1 MLKLEDT
8 FSKQELFALY
18 ANMNYYGDS
27 YFDIHEAARGYY
39 HKEPSQLSL
48 AQSAMLAGIPNAPA
62 VYQLSDGY
70 ELAKQRQE
78 AADIY
83 KNSGR
88 EDLAAEELA
97 QLKVITQF
105 LPAQMSKE
113 EITAALKQLIADN
126 NISGIKE
133 MGKLM
138 GLASKQFAG
147 KADNKL
153 VSGIVKQLL
162 S

>member
-1 MLKLEDT
+1 MSLEE
-8 FSKQELFALY
+8 KVMA
-18 ANMNYYGDS
+18 G
-27 YFDIHEAARGYY
+27 I
-39 HKEPSQLSL
+39 K
-48 AQSAMLAGIPNAPA
+48 SAMLAKDQRALEALRA
-62 VYQLSDGY
+62 VKAEILLLKTAKDAKPITEDVELKLLQR
-70 ELAKQRQE
+70 LAKQRQE

-105 LPAQMSKE
+105 LPAQMSEE

-153 VSGIVKQLL
+153 VSQIVKQML

>member
-1 MLKLEDT
+1 MSLEE
-8 FSKQELFALY
+8 KVMAGIK
-18 ANMNYYGDS
+18 A
-27 YFDIHEAARGYY
+27 
-39 HKEPSQLSL
+39 
-48 AQSAMLAGIPNAPA
+48 AMLAKDQRALEALRA
-62 VYQLSDGY
+62 VKAEILLLKTAKDAKPITEDVELKLLQR
-70 ELAKQRQE
+70 LAKQRQE

-105 LPAQMSKE
+105 LPAQMSEE

-153 VSGIVKQLL
+153 VSQIVKQLL

>member
-1 MLKLEDT
+1 MSLEE
-8 FSKQELFALY
+8 KVMAGIK
-18 ANMNYYGDS
+18 A
-27 YFDIHEAARGYY
+27 
-39 HKEPSQLSL
+39 
-48 AQSAMLAGIPNAPA
+48 AMLAKDQRALEALRA
-62 VYQLSDGY
+62 VKAEILLLKTAKDAKPITEDVELKLLQR
-70 ELAKQRQE
+70 LAKQRQE

>member
-1 MLKLEDT
+1 MSLEE
-8 FSKQELFALY
+8 KVMAGIK
-18 ANMNYYGDS
+18 A
-27 YFDIHEAARGYY
+27 
-39 HKEPSQLSL
+39 
-48 AQSAMLAGIPNAPA
+48 AMLAKDQRALEALRA
-62 VYQLSDGY
+62 VKAEILLLKTAKDAKPITEDV
-70 ELAKQRQE
+70 ELKLLQRLVKQRQE

-105 LPAQMSKE
+105 LPAQMSEE

-153 VSGIVKQLL
+153 VSQIVKQLL

>member
-1 MLKLEDT
+1 MRVLNIIAMSLEE
-8 FSKQELFALY
+8 KV
-18 ANMNYYGDS
+18 MGG
-27 YFDIHEAARGYY
+27 I
-39 HKEPSQLSL
+39 K
-48 AQSAMLAGIPNAPA
+48 SAMLAKDQRALEALRA
-62 VYQLSDGY
+62 VKAEILLLKTAKDAKPITEDVELKLLQR
-70 ELAKQRQE
+70 LAKQRQE

-83 KNSGR
+83 RNSGR

-97 QLKVITQF
+97 QLKVISQF
-105 LPAQMSKE
+105 LPAQMSEE

>member
-1 MLKLEDT
+1 MSLEE
-8 FSKQELFALY
+8 KVMAGIK
-18 ANMNYYGDS
+18 A
-27 YFDIHEAARGYY
+27 
-39 HKEPSQLSL
+39 
-48 AQSAMLAGIPNAPA
+48 AMLAKDQRALEALRA
-62 VYQLSDGY
+62 VKAEILLLKTAKDAKPITEDVELKLLQR
-70 ELAKQRQE
+70 LAKQRQE

-105 LPAQMSKE
+105 LPAQMSEE

>member
-1 MLKLEDT
+1 MSLEE
-8 FSKQELFALY
+8 KVMA
-18 ANMNYYGDS
+18 G
-27 YFDIHEAARGYY
+27 I
-39 HKEPSQLSL
+39 K
-48 AQSAMLAGIPNAPA
+48 SAMLAKDQRALEALRA
-62 VYQLSDGY
+62 VKAEILLLKTAKDAKPITEDVELKLLQR
-70 ELAKQRQE
+70 LAKQRQE

-105 LPAQMSKE
+105 LPAQMSEE

>member
-1 MLKLEDT
+1 MAGIK
-8 FSKQELFALY
+8 A
-18 ANMNYYGDS
+18 
-27 YFDIHEAARGYY
+27 
-39 HKEPSQLSL
+39 
-48 AQSAMLAGIPNAPA
+48 AMLAKDQRALEALRA
-62 VYQLSDGY
+62 VKAEILLLKTAKDAKPITEDVELKLLQR
-70 ELAKQRQE
+70 LAKQRQE

-105 LPAQMSKE
+105 LPAQMSEE

-126 NISGIKE
+126 SISGIKE

-153 VSGIVKQLL
+153 VSQIVKQLL

>member
-1 MLKLEDT
+1 MSLEE
-8 FSKQELFALY
+8 KVMA
-18 ANMNYYGDS
+18 G
-27 YFDIHEAARGYY
+27 I
-39 HKEPSQLSL
+39 K
-48 AQSAMLAGIPNAPA
+48 SAMLAKDQRALEALRAVKAEILLLKTAKNAKPITED
-62 VYQLSDGY
+62 VELKLLQR
-70 ELAKQRQE
+70 LAKQRQE

-105 LPAQMSKE
+105 LPAQMSEE

-153 VSGIVKQLL
+153 VSQIVKQLL
-162 S
+162 NILR

>member
-1 MLKLEDT
+1 MIAMSLEE
-8 FSKQELFALY
+8 KVMA
-18 ANMNYYGDS
+18 G
-27 YFDIHEAARGYY
+27 I
-39 HKEPSQLSL
+39 K
-48 AQSAMLAGIPNAPA
+48 SAMLAKDQRALEALRA
-62 VYQLSDGY
+62 VKAEILLLKTAKDAKPITEDVELKLLQR
-70 ELAKQRQE
+70 LAKQRQE

-83 KNSGR
+83 KKSGR

-105 LPAQMSKE
+105 LPAQMSEE

-153 VSGIVKQLL
+153 VSQIVKQLL

>member
-1 MLKLEDT
+1 MSLEE
-8 FSKQELFALY
+8 KVMAGIK
-18 ANMNYYGDS
+18 A
-27 YFDIHEAARGYY
+27 
-39 HKEPSQLSL
+39 
-48 AQSAMLAGIPNAPA
+48 AMLAKDQRALEALRA
-62 VYQLSDGY
+62 VKAEILLLKTAKDAKPITEDVELKLLQR
-70 ELAKQRQE
+70 LAKQRQE

-105 LPAQMSKE
+105 LPAQMSEE

-147 KADNKL
+147 KAENKL
-153 VSGIVKQLL
+153 VSQIVKQLL

>member
-1 MLKLEDT
+1 MSLEE
-8 FSKQELFALY
+8 KVMA
-18 ANMNYYGDS
+18 G
-27 YFDIHEAARGYY
+27 IR
-39 HKEPSQLSL
+39 
-48 AQSAMLAGIPNAPA
+48 SAMLAKDQRALEALRA
-62 VYQLSDGY
+62 VKAEILLLKTAKDAKPITEDVELKLLQR
-70 ELAKQRQE
+70 LAKQRQE

-105 LPAQMSKE
+105 LPAQMSEE

>member
-1 MLKLEDT
+1 MSLEE
-8 FSKQELFALY
+8 KVMAGIK
-18 ANMNYYGDS
+18 A
-27 YFDIHEAARGYY
+27 
-39 HKEPSQLSL
+39 
-48 AQSAMLAGIPNAPA
+48 AMLAKDQRALEALRA
-62 VYQLSDGY
+62 VKAEILLLKTAKDAKPITEDVELKLLQR
-70 ELAKQRQE
+70 LAKQRQE

-105 LPAQMSKE
+105 LPAQMSEE

-126 NISGIKE
+126 SISGIKE

-153 VSGIVKQLL
+153 VSQIVKQLL

>member
-1 MLKLEDT
+1 MIAMSLEE
-8 FSKQELFALY
+8 KVMA
-18 ANMNYYGDS
+18 G
-27 YFDIHEAARGYY
+27 I
-39 HKEPSQLSL
+39 K
-48 AQSAMLAGIPNAPA
+48 SAMLAKDQRALEALRA
-62 VYQLSDGY
+62 VKAEILLLKTAKDAKPITEDVELKLLQR
-70 ELAKQRQE
+70 LAKQRQE

-83 KNSGR
+83 KSSGR

-105 LPAQMSKE
+105 LPAQMSEE

-147 KADNKL
+147 KADNKP
-153 VSGIVKQLL
+153 VSQIVKQML

>member
-1 MLKLEDT
+1 MSLEE
-8 FSKQELFALY
+8 KVMA
-18 ANMNYYGDS
+18 G
-27 YFDIHEAARGYY
+27 I
-39 HKEPSQLSL
+39 K
-48 AQSAMLAGIPNAPA
+48 SAMLAKDQRALEALRA
-62 VYQLSDGY
+62 VKAEILLLKTAKDAKPITEDVELKLLQR
-70 ELAKQRQE
+70 LAKQRQE

-105 LPAQMSKE
+105 LPAQMSEE

-153 VSGIVKQLL
+153 VSQIVKQLL

>member
-1 MLKLEDT
+1 MSLEE
-8 FSKQELFALY
+8 KVMAGIK
-18 ANMNYYGDS
+18 A
-27 YFDIHEAARGYY
+27 
-39 HKEPSQLSL
+39 
-48 AQSAMLAGIPNAPA
+48 AMLAKDRRALEALRA
-62 VYQLSDGY
+62 VKAEILLLKTAKDAKPITEDVELKLLQR
-70 ELAKQRQE
+70 LAKQRQE

-105 LPAQMSKE
+105 LPAQMSEE

-153 VSGIVKQLL
+153 VSQIVKQLL

>member
-1 MLKLEDT
+1 MSLEEKVMAGIKT
-8 FSKQELFALY
+8 
-18 ANMNYYGDS
+18 
-27 YFDIHEAARGYY
+27 
-39 HKEPSQLSL
+39 
-48 AQSAMLAGIPNAPA
+48 AMLAKDQRALEALRAIKAEILLLKTAKDSKPITED
-62 VYQLSDGY
+62 VELKLLQR
-70 ELAKQRQE
+70 LAKQRQE

-88 EDLAAEELA
+88 EDLVAEELA

-105 LPAQMSKE
+105 LPAQMSEE

-147 KADNKL
+147 KADNKQ
-153 VSGIVKQLL
+153 VSQIVKQLL

>member
-1 MLKLEDT
+1 MSLEE
-8 FSKQELFALY
+8 KVMAGIK
-18 ANMNYYGDS
+18 A
-27 YFDIHEAARGYY
+27 
-39 HKEPSQLSL
+39 
-48 AQSAMLAGIPNAPA
+48 AMLAKDQRALEALRA
-62 VYQLSDGY
+62 VKAEILLLKTAKDAKPITEDVELKLLQR
-70 ELAKQRQE
+70 LAKQRQE

-105 LPAQMSKE
+105 LPAQMSEE
-113 EITAALKQLIADN
+113 EITAALKQLMADN

-153 VSGIVKQLL
+153 VSQIVKQLL

>member
-1 MLKLEDT
+1 MIAMSLEE
-8 FSKQELFALY
+8 KVMA
-18 ANMNYYGDS
+18 G
-27 YFDIHEAARGYY
+27 I
-39 HKEPSQLSL
+39 K
-48 AQSAMLAGIPNAPA
+48 SAMLAKDQRALEALRA
-62 VYQLSDGY
+62 VKAEILLLKTAKDAKPITEDVELKLLQR
-70 ELAKQRQE
+70 LAKQRQE

-105 LPAQMSKE
+105 LPAQMSEE

-153 VSGIVKQLL
+153 VSQIVKQQL

>member
-1 MLKLEDT
+1 MSLEE
-8 FSKQELFALY
+8 KVMAGIK
-18 ANMNYYGDS
+18 A
-27 YFDIHEAARGYY
+27 
-39 HKEPSQLSL
+39 
-48 AQSAMLAGIPNAPA
+48 AMLAKDQRALEALRA
-62 VYQLSDGY
+62 VKAEILLLKTAKDAKPITEDVELKLLQR
-70 ELAKQRQE
+70 LAKQRQE

-105 LPAQMSKE
+105 LPAQMSEE
-113 EITAALKQLIADN
+113 EITAALKQLIDDN

-153 VSGIVKQLL
+153 VSQIVKQLL

>member
-1 MLKLEDT
+1 MSLEE
-8 FSKQELFALY
+8 KVMAGIK
-18 ANMNYYGDS
+18 A
-27 YFDIHEAARGYY
+27 
-39 HKEPSQLSL
+39 
-48 AQSAMLAGIPNAPA
+48 AMLAKDQRALEALRA
-62 VYQLSDGY
+62 VKAEILLLKTAKDAKPITEDVELKLLQR
-70 ELAKQRQE
+70 LAKQRQE

-88 EDLAAEELA
+88 EDLAAEELS

-105 LPAQMSKE
+105 LPAQMSEE

>member
-1 MLKLEDT
+1 MAGIK
-8 FSKQELFALY
+8 A
-18 ANMNYYGDS
+18 
-27 YFDIHEAARGYY
+27 
-39 HKEPSQLSL
+39 
-48 AQSAMLAGIPNAPA
+48 AMLAKDQRALEALRA
-62 VYQLSDGY
+62 VKAEILLLKTAKDAKPITEDVELKLLQR
-70 ELAKQRQE
+70 LAKQRQE

-105 LPAQMSKE
+105 LPAQMSEE

-153 VSGIVKQLL
+153 VSQIVKQLL

>member
-1 MLKLEDT
+1 MIAMSLEE
-8 FSKQELFALY
+8 KVMA
-18 ANMNYYGDS
+18 G
-27 YFDIHEAARGYY
+27 I
-39 HKEPSQLSL
+39 K
-48 AQSAMLAGIPNAPA
+48 SAMLAKDQRALEALRA
-62 VYQLSDGY
+62 VKAEILLLKTAKDAKPITEDVELKLLQR
-70 ELAKQRQE
+70 LAKQRQE

-88 EDLAAEELA
+88 EDFAAEELA

-105 LPAQMSKE
+105 LPAQMSEE

-153 VSGIVKQLL
+153 VSQIVKQLL

>member
-1 MLKLEDT
+1 MAGIK
-8 FSKQELFALY
+8 A
-18 ANMNYYGDS
+18 
-27 YFDIHEAARGYY
+27 
-39 HKEPSQLSL
+39 
-48 AQSAMLAGIPNAPA
+48 AMLAKDQRALEALRA
-62 VYQLSDGY
+62 VKAEILLLKTAKDAKPITEDVELKLLQR
-70 ELAKQRQE
+70 LAKQRQE

-105 LPAQMSKE
+105 LPAQMSEE

-147 KADNKL
+147 KADIKL
-153 VSGIVKQLL
+153 VSQIVKQLL

>member
-1 MLKLEDT
+1 MIAMSLEE
-8 FSKQELFALY
+8 KVMA
-18 ANMNYYGDS
+18 G
-27 YFDIHEAARGYY
+27 I
-39 HKEPSQLSL
+39 KV
-48 AQSAMLAGIPNAPA
+48 AMLAKDQRALEALRA
-62 VYQLSDGY
+62 VKAEILLLKTAKDAKPITEDVELKLLQR
-70 ELAKQRQE
+70 LAKQRQE

-105 LPAQMSKE
+105 LPAQMSEE

>member
-1 MLKLEDT
+1 MIAMSLEE
-8 FSKQELFALY
+8 KVMA
-18 ANMNYYGDS
+18 G
-27 YFDIHEAARGYY
+27 I
-39 HKEPSQLSL
+39 K
-48 AQSAMLAGIPNAPA
+48 SAMLAKDQRALEALRA
-62 VYQLSDGY
+62 VKAEILLLKTAKDAKPITEDVELKLLQR
-70 ELAKQRQE
+70 LAKQRQE

-105 LPAQMSKE
+105 LPAQMSEE

-153 VSGIVKQLL
+153 VSQIVKQML

>member
-1 MLKLEDT
+1 MCLKL
-8 FSKQELFALY
+8 SKQPVIGQQPVKALREDP
-18 ANMNYYGDS
+18 G
-27 YFDIHEAARGYY
+27 
-39 HKEPSQLSL
+39 QLRS
-48 AQSAMLAGIPNAPA
+48 
-62 VYQLSDGY
+62 
-70 ELAKQRQE
+70 
-78 AADIY
+78 
-83 KNSGR
+83 

-105 LPAQMSKE
+105 LPAQMSEE

-153 VSGIVKQLL
+153 VSQIVKQLL

>member
-1 MLKLEDT
+1 MSLEE
-8 FSKQELFALY
+8 KVMA
-18 ANMNYYGDS
+18 G
-27 YFDIHEAARGYY
+27 I
-39 HKEPSQLSL
+39 K
-48 AQSAMLAGIPNAPA
+48 SAMLAKDQRALEALRA
-62 VYQLSDGY
+62 VKAEILLLKTAKDAKPITEDVELKLLQR
-70 ELAKQRQE
+70 LAKQRQE

-83 KNSGR
+83 KKSGR

-105 LPAQMSKE
+105 LPAQMSEE

-153 VSGIVKQLL
+153 VSQIVKQLL

>member
-1 MLKLEDT
+1 MSLEE
-8 FSKQELFALY
+8 KVMAGIK
-18 ANMNYYGDS
+18 A
-27 YFDIHEAARGYY
+27 
-39 HKEPSQLSL
+39 
-48 AQSAMLAGIPNAPA
+48 AMLAKDQRALEALRA
-62 VYQLSDGY
+62 VKAEILLLKTAKDAKPITEDVELKLLQR
-70 ELAKQRQE
+70 LAKQRQE

-105 LPAQMSKE
+105 LPAQMSEE

-147 KADNKL
+147 KADIKL
-153 VSGIVKQLL
+153 VSQIVKQLL

>member
-1 MLKLEDT
+1 MSLEE
-8 FSKQELFALY
+8 KVMAGIK
-18 ANMNYYGDS
+18 A
-27 YFDIHEAARGYY
+27 
-39 HKEPSQLSL
+39 
-48 AQSAMLAGIPNAPA
+48 AMLAKDQRALEALRA
-62 VYQLSDGY
+62 VKAEILLLKTAKDAKPITEDVELKLLQR
-70 ELAKQRQE
+70 LAKQRQE

-105 LPAQMSKE
+105 LPAQMSEE

-147 KADNKL
+147 KADNRL

>member
-1 MLKLEDT
+1 MIAMSLEE
-8 FSKQELFALY
+8 KVMA
-18 ANMNYYGDS
+18 G
-27 YFDIHEAARGYY
+27 I
-39 HKEPSQLSL
+39 K
-48 AQSAMLAGIPNAPA
+48 SAMLAKDQRALEALRA
-62 VYQLSDGY
+62 VKAEILLLKTAKDAKPITEDVELKLLQR
-70 ELAKQRQE
+70 LAKQRQE

-105 LPAQMSKE
+105 LPAQMSEE

-133 MGKLM
+133 MG
-138 GLASKQFAG
+138 
-147 KADNKL
+147 
-153 VSGIVKQLL
+153 
-162 S
+162 

>member
-1 MLKLEDT
+1 MIAMSLEE
-8 FSKQELFALY
+8 KVMA
-18 ANMNYYGDS
+18 G
-27 YFDIHEAARGYY
+27 I
-39 HKEPSQLSL
+39 K
-48 AQSAMLAGIPNAPA
+48 SAMLAKDQRALEALRA
-62 VYQLSDGY
+62 VKAEILLLKTAKDAKPITEDVELKLLQR
-70 ELAKQRQE
+70 LAKQRQE

-105 LPAQMSKE
+105 LPAQMSEE

>member
-1 MLKLEDT
+1 MIAMSLEE
-8 FSKQELFALY
+8 KVMA
-18 ANMNYYGDS
+18 G
-27 YFDIHEAARGYY
+27 I
-39 HKEPSQLSL
+39 K
-48 AQSAMLAGIPNAPA
+48 SAMLAKDQRALEALRA
-62 VYQLSDGY
+62 VKAEILLLKTAKDAKPITEDVELKLLQR
-70 ELAKQRQE
+70 LAKQRQE

-105 LPAQMSKE
+105 LPAQMSEE

-153 VSGIVKQLL
+153 VSQIVKQLL

>member
-1 MLKLEDT
+1 MSLEE
-8 FSKQELFALY
+8 KVMAGIK
-18 ANMNYYGDS
+18 A
-27 YFDIHEAARGYY
+27 
-39 HKEPSQLSL
+39 
-48 AQSAMLAGIPNAPA
+48 AMLAKDQRALEALRA
-62 VYQLSDGY
+62 VKAEILLLKTAKDAKPITEDVELKLLQR
-70 ELAKQRQE
+70 LAKQRQE

-83 KNSGR
+83 NNSGR

-105 LPAQMSKE
+105 LPAQMSEE

-153 VSGIVKQLL
+153 VSQIVKQLL